1 MPRPSARRRIRKP
14 LEPFSPK
21 ETRLLSNAFNR
32 AWTEAVQRGGQRVSD
47 ERAARERIA
56 RAIIDT
62 AHSGE
67 RDPAALEQA
76 GLACAGF

>member
-1 MPRPSARRRIRKP
+1 MPSPSARRRIRKP

-32 AWTEAVQRGGQRVSD
+32 AWAEAVQRGQRVSD

-56 RAIIDT
+56 RAIIDS
-62 AHSGE
+62 AHTGE